1 MMNRSGILSPPYEP
15 VSPDMNPL
23 AAVQPP
29 ATPTHAARV
38 KPAAA
43 GDMTGPAP
51 ACCAR
56 GMMLSSGEDVKRTAA
71 QSPTLDTGAPLPMIY
86 ASPRDVDVPGAAG
99 PIEEE
104 ATMDLSALHGIL
116 PPVLTPLHDD
126 ETVDTRSLAALLEYL
141 IGAGVHGLWICG
153 TTGEFACLDG
163 AQRAAAVRT
172 AVETARGRLPVV
184 ANVGDGSTA
193 LAIAHARAAR
203 EAGADALA
211 LTPPYYYSNNQA
223 ELLDHFRALRAAVDL
238 PLLVYNIP
246 QTVKVKLDV
255 PTMVTLAN
263 EGTVVGLKDSQNDL
277 DWFRSVIVNTR
288 ARRPDLRAFLGT
300 RALIDAAVLIG
311 GAGSIPGIANIY
323 PRWCVRCHE
332 AAARGDWVEAA
343 RYQELVMAGSG
354 VTAVGPGSAIA
365 QSLGGMKAILQAEGI
380 IASRRL
386 AAPLHTPTDA
396 EAEQVVARYRALV
409 AAPAPAD

>member
-1 MMNRSGILSPPYEP
+1 
-15 VSPDMNPL
+15 
-23 AAVQPP
+23 
-29 ATPTHAARV
+29 
-38 KPAAA
+38 
-43 GDMTGPAP
+43 
-51 ACCAR
+51 
-56 GMMLSSGEDVKRTAA
+56 
-71 QSPTLDTGAPLPMIY
+71 
-86 ASPRDVDVPGAAG
+86 
-99 PIEEE
+99 
-104 ATMDLSALHGIL
+104 MDLSSLHGIV
-116 PPVLTPLHDD
+116 PPSLTPLNDD
-126 ETVDTRSLAALLEYL
+126 ETVDQRSLAALLDYL
-141 IGAGVHGLWICG
+141 IAEGVHGLWICG
-153 TTGEFACLDG
+153 TTGEFACLAG
-163 AQRAAAVRT
+163 AQRAAAIRT
-172 AVETARGRLPVV
+172 AVQTAAGRVPVV

-193 LAIAHARAAR
+193 LAIANARAAA

-255 PTMVTLAN
+255 GTMATLAN

-277 DWFRSVIVNTR
+277 DWFRSVVVATR
-288 ARRPDLRAFLGT
+288 ERRPDLRGFLGT

-311 GAGSIPGIANIY
+311 GVGSIPGISNIY
-323 PRWCVRCHE
+323 PRWCARCHE
-332 AAARGDWVEAA
+332 AAARGDWAEAA

-354 VTAVGPGSAIA
+354 VTAVGPGSPTA

-386 AAPLHTPTDA
+386 CAPLHTLSDA
-396 EAEQVVARYRALV
+396 EAERVVANYRAQV